1 MAATEKVNMSSPLNI
16 DSKDNWNSV
25 YRKRQRNSP
34 EKLKQI
40 LKNDKRKSKTTG

>member
-1 MAATEKVNMSSPLNI
+1 MAATEKVNMASPLNI

-34 EKLKQI
+34 EEIKANIKKRQTQI
-40 LKNDKRKSKTTG
+40 KD